1 MLWTLIE
8 RMAQGTLPSSTAAT
22 VKRDVL
28 TRSRAQV
35 ERAQQAAH
43 GRDGDGALKAGLE
56 IALPKLQAVAP
67 VSPCTASP
75 GRRPS

>member
-35 ERAQQAAH
+35 ERDTPDPLPDAVERLQQALTDATAT
-43 GRDGDGALKAGLE
+43 GLKARLD
-56 IALPKLQAVAP
+56 AR
-67 VSPCTASP
+67 SP
-75 GRRPS
+75 RER